1 MNKKCQIF
9 TPNDYVEEL
18 LDSVGYIYN
27 LYGKKILENACGDG
41 NILLGIVQRYID
53 DCRDHDFSDTKIKEG
68 IESDIYGIEIDSLP
82 YKKCIENL
90 DELLKKKG
98 IGKVNWN
105 IINKD
110 YLRWE
115 APIKFHYVVGN
126 PPYITYKE
134 LKEKEQNY
142 VKEHFETCEKGKFDY
157 CYAFIEKS
165 IKELGVG
172 GKMAYLIP
180 SSIFKTVFGENLRN
194 FMKPYIQEIKDY
206 TQEKMF
212 NNALVKSAIMVLCR
226 NRQDN
231 RLHYLDMTTNQTI
244 DIVIDNLG
252 GKWFFTNNL
261 MQGAR
266 KFGDYFQVA
275 HVVATLFNKAYVL
288 KEEDYKDWGGYYE
301 CNGHRIEKE
310 IVKETATPRSLRY
323 NNKEKIIFPYSYDNG
338 KLVRYKEE
346 QFLKKFPGA
355 SEYLSK
361 YRKQLDGRKSDNN
374 SEWFEYGRS
383 QALAGLNQR
392 KLLIS
397 TIITDKVTVYTLEK
411 ECIPYAGMYIVP
423 RDGNE
428 AYKLEDAKV
437 ILESSGFIQYV
448 RDVGIHISGS
458 SLRITSKDI
467 QNFKF

>member
-1 MNKKCQIF
+1 MNKKCQVF

-18 LDSVGYIYN
+18 LDSVGYMYN

-53 DCRDHDFSDTKIKEG
+53 DCRAHDFSDIRIKEG
-68 IESDIYGIEIDSLP
+68 IENDIYGVEIDSIQ
-82 YKKCIENL
+82 YIKCIQNL
-90 DELLKKKG
+90 NQLINEKG
-98 IGKVNWN
+98 VEKVNWN

-115 APIKFHYVVGN
+115 APVKFHFVVGN

-134 LKEKEQNY
+134 LKEKEQDY
-142 VKEHFETCEKGKFDY
+142 VKEHFETCKKGKFDY

-165 IKELGVG
+165 IKELGAD

-180 SSIFKTVFGENLRN
+180 GSIFKTVFGENLRN
-194 FMKPYIQEIKDY
+194 YMKPYIQKIKDY

-212 NNALVKSAIMVLCR
+212 NNALVKSAIMVLCK

-231 RLHYLDMTTNQTI
+231 MLHYLDMTTNQTI
-244 DIVIDNLG
+244 DIIMDNLG
-252 GKWFFTNNL
+252 EKWFFTNNL
-261 MQGAR
+261 LQGAR

-288 KEEDYKDWGGYYE
+288 KEEDYKDLGGFYQS
-301 CNGHRIEKE
+301 NGYKIEKE
-310 IVKETATPRSLRY
+310 IVRETAAPRSLRY
-323 NNKEKIIFPYSYDNG
+323 EKKEKIIFPYSYDKGN
-338 KLVRYKEE
+338 LVRYKEK
-346 QFLKKFPGA
+346 QFKRKFPGA
-355 SEYLSK
+355 SGYLSE
-361 YRKQLDGRKSDNN
+361 YRKQLDSRKSDDS

-428 AYKLEDAKV
+428 LYKLEDAKA
-437 ILESSGFIQYV
+437 ILESRGFIQYV

-467 QNFKF
+467 ENYKF